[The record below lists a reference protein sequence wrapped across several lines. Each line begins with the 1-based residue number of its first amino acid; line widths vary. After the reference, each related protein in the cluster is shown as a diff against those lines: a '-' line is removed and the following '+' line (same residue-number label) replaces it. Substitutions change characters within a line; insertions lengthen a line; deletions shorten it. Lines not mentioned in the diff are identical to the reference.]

1 MSRRRDDH
9 QHLAF
14 EVAPRAFADQ
24 DRGRAIVSGSGELN
38 GRIQVP
44 PLPIAP
50 SDAHDEYADSL
61 PQLVLKA
68 DGDGAIVFLNRRYE
82 ELTGDDRNTAVSD
95 RLWRR
100 RIHPDDIAGLE
111 SALAAITASPPDVY
125 AEFRLLHAQGTFRWM
140 RLAAR
145 MGHGRHGRPLWH
157 GVVSD
162 IQAERSARRE
172 LHEMRGLLRGKA
184 GELATIE
191 ERYSS
196 LFAISRIA
204 FAEQDMS
211 EASLIL
217 RELRS
222 AGVEDLAA
230 YVAEHPD
237 VLARCVAGVR
247 TVSVNEACMR
257 MLGFDDV
264 DGAVDRPVDGTAEDI
279 QAVLLRQFEMIFYG
293 WESVEGRVV
302 LIGAG
307 GRRVPVFYSVTRL
320 GDERQLSS
328 LIDISSQEEI
338 EEMRRAAREELAR
351 ASRVAT
357 VGAFSAS
364 IAHELNQPIASV
376 SMDAG
381 TALRFLRRAEPDVQ
395 AAIRLLERVSATT
408 ERIGTI
414 VRHTHDR
421 IRGGKQDVRR
431 IDLVELARNTCA
443 LVERDMR
450 VGGVSLK
457 LEAAE
462 VPPIEG
468 DFVDLQQ
475 VLINLINNARDAMVG
490 EERPDRTITVGV
502 RGVGEHVE
510 LSVADVGPGIAQD
523 DLERLFQP
531 FFTTK
536 KDGVGLGLQIC
547 LATVQRLGGELVVSN
562 GQGRGAT
569 FTCRLPAL
577 RG

>member
-1 MSRRRDDH
+1 M
-9 QHLAF
+9 
-14 EVAPRAFADQ
+14 
-24 DRGRAIVSGSGELN
+24 
-38 GRIQVP
+38 
-44 PLPIAP
+44 
-50 SDAHDEYADSL
+50 
-61 PQLVLKA
+61 LKA